1 MGAGSK
7 KVQVGFRLDEFHGR
21 LLAAEAR
28 RRQMSPGECARALVT
43 EAITDSVRGQL
54 LDQVGELRQAV
65 VRLRDSLA
73 TAVVAILT
81 DAGKAEVE
89 EAREFVRDHLL
100 R

>member
-1 MGAGSK
+1 MK
-7 KVQVGFRLDEFHGR
+7 KIQVGFRLDEFHGR

-28 RRQMSPGECARALVT
+28 RRGLSPGECARAIVT
-43 EAITDSVRGQL
+43 ESLTDSVRGQL
-54 LDQVGELRQAV
+54 LDQVSEVRQAV
-65 VRLRDSLA
+65 GRLRDALA

-100 R
+100 K